1 MAEARTT
8 GSLPVAN
15 VQELAAAFNDGGVER
30 QVPERYLSKDP
41 SAEEVVVA
49 GGGGD
54 DSACAIPV
62 IDLRR
67 LIDPRSEEEECAKLA
82 SACHHWGFFQL
93 INHGVPDEVIGNLM
107 SDVAGFFKQPLE
119 AKKECSQKADSL
131 EGYGQAFVVSDDQ
144 KLDWADM
151 LYLQVQ
157 PTESRDMRFW
167 PTRPASFRQSVDAYS
182 SEAAKLA
189 YRLLEFM
196 AKGVGAEPASLR
208 GVFEGQAQGM
218 RVNYYPPCRQAA
230 DRVLGLT
237 AHTDPNGLT
246 LLLQMNDDV
255 QGLQVKKDGKWFA
268 VQALAGAFIVN
279 VGDALEIMSNGVF
292 RSVEHRA
299 VIHPTKERISVALF
313 HYPYQDRMLGPLPEL
328 VKKGDRLQYGPTDYQ
343 DLLKRYFT
351 AKLDGRKHLERFMLE
366 Q

>member
-1 MAEARTT
+1 MAEARTI

-15 VQELAAAFNDGGVER
+15 VQELAEACNDGVDDQ

-41 SAEEVVVA
+41 SAEEVVA
-49 GGGGD
+49 SD
-54 DSACAIPV
+54 DGTCAIPV
-62 IDLRR
+62 IDLNK
-67 LIDPRSEEEECAKLA
+67 LFDAQSSSEECAKLA

-107 SDVAGFFKQPLE
+107 SDVVGFFKQPLE
-119 AKKECSQKADSL
+119 AKKEWAQQADSL

-157 PTESRDMRFW
+157 PSESRDMRFW
-167 PTRPASFRQSVDAYS
+167 PTRPPSFRHSVDTYS

-189 YRLLEFM
+189 YRLLELM

-208 GVFEGQAQGM
+208 GAFEGQAQGM

-230 DRVLGLT
+230 DRVLGLSP
-237 AHTDPNGLT
+237 HTDPNGLT
-246 LLLQMNDDV
+246 LLLQMSHDV
-255 QGLQVKKDGKWFA
+255 HGLQVKRDGRWFA
-268 VQALAGAFIVN
+268 VEALDGAFVVN
-279 VGDALEIMSNGVF
+279 VGDALEILSNGVF

-313 HYPYQDRMLGPLPEL
+313 HYPYQDRMLGPLPAL
-328 VKKGDRLQYGPTDYQ
+328 VKKGDKVQYGPTNYQ
-343 DLLKRYFT
+343 DFLKKFFT
-351 AKLDGRKHLERFMLE
+351 AKLDGRTLLESFKL
-366 Q
+366 